1 MTTTNKVTKG
11 LEFEQALEELKETI
25 KKIESDDLT
34 LMAALSCYEKGVK
47 LTNFCQ
53 DLLNS
58 TEQKVSKLMTEKN
71 KEWLSIFKD
80 DNAEK

>member
-1 MTTTNKVTKG
+1 MTVQHNISPS
-11 LEFEQALEELKETI
+11 LEFEQAVEELKDTI
-25 KKIESDDLT
+25 KKIESDNLT
-34 LMAALSCYEKGVK
+34 LVAALACYEKGVK

-53 DLLNS
+53 NLLNS
-58 TEQKVSKLMTEKN
+58 TEQKVSKLMADKN

>member
-1 MTTTNKVTKG
+1 MTVQNNISPS
-11 LEFEQALEELKETI
+11 LEFEQAVEELKDTI
-25 KKIESDDLT
+25 KKIESDNLT
-34 LMAALSCYEKGVK
+34 LVAALACYEKGVK

-53 DLLNS
+53 NLLSS
-58 TEQKVSKLMTEKN
+58 TEQKVSQLMADKN

>member
-1 MTTTNKVTKG
+1 MTVQNNISPS
-11 LEFEQALEELKETI
+11 LEFEQAVEELKDTI
-25 KKIESDDLT
+25 KKIESDNLT
-34 LMAALSCYEKGVK
+34 LVAALACYEKGVK

-53 DLLNS
+53 NLLNS

-80 DNAEK
+80 DNAAK

>member
-1 MTTTNKVTKG
+1 MTTTNKVIKG
-11 LEFEQALEELKETI
+11 LEFEQALEELKATI
-25 KKIESDDLT
+25 KKIESDDLS

>member
-1 MTTTNKVTKG
+1 MTVQNNISPN
-11 LEFEQALEELKETI
+11 LEFEQALEELKATI
-25 KKIESDDLT
+25 KKIEGDNLT
-34 LMAALSCYEKGVK
+34 LVAALACYEKGVK

-53 DLLNS
+53 ELLNS
-58 TEQKVSKLMTEKN
+58 TEQKVSKLMAEKN